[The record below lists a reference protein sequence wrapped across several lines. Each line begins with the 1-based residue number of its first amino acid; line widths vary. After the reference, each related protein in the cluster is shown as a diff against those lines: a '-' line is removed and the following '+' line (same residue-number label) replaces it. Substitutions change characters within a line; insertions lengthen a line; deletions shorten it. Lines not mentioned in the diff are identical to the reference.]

1 VSAVTDPRSP
11 STSAGAADRAAGAAN
26 RADDRD
32 RDEVGGFDDL
42 RSRDD
47 AATIE
52 ALQARIGEL
61 EDQWRRAAADLD
73 NVRKRSA
80 RDAVTQRAD
89 ERNRV
94 TVSLLPVIDNLDLAL
109 EHADADPESII
120 QGVRAVR
127 DQAVDVL
134 ATLGFGRRDDDV
146 GASFDPARHE
156 AVAVVDDPE
165 APPGTIV
172 QVVRPGYGEGD
183 HQLRPASVVVASGD
197 RDGG

>member
-1 VSAVTDPRSP
+1 VTDPRRPNS
-11 STSAGAADRAAGAAN
+11 SAGAADRAADRPDAVASS
-26 RADDRD
+26 ADWP
-32 RDEVGGFDDL
+32 GG
-42 RSRDD
+42 DD
-47 AATIE
+47 AQTIQ
-52 ALQARIGEL
+52 ALQTRVAEL

-94 TVSLLPVIDNLDLAL
+94 TGSLLPVIDNLDLAL

-120 QGVRAVR
+120 DGVRAVR

-134 ATLGFGRRDDDV
+134 AALGFPRRDDTGD
-146 GASFDPARHE
+146 AFDPTRHE
-156 AVAVVDDPE
+156 AVAVIDDPG

-172 QVVRPGYGEGD
+172 HVVRPGYGEGD

>member
-1 VSAVTDPRSP
+1 MTEPRRP
-11 STSAGAADRAAGAAN
+11 STSAGATDRAA
-26 RADDRD
+26 DRG
-32 RDEVGGFDDL
+32 RDEVGGSDD
-42 RSRDD
+42 RRVGDD

-52 ALQARIGEL
+52 ALQARIAEL

-89 ERNRV
+89 ERSRV
-94 TVSLLPVIDNLDLAL
+94 MGSLLPVIDNLDLAL
-109 EHADADPESII
+109 EHADADPDSII
-120 QGVRAVR
+120 DGVRAVR

-134 ATLGFGRRDDDV
+134 AALGFGRRDDDI
-146 GASFDPARHE
+146 GGSFDPARHE
-156 AVAVVDDPE
+156 AVAVVDDPQ
-165 APPGTIV
+165 APAGTIV
-172 QVVRPGYGEGD
+172 RVVRPGYGEGD

>member
-1 VSAVTDPRSP
+1 VTEPRSP
-11 STSAGAADRAAGAAN
+11 NSSAGAADRAADRNSDGVASS
-26 RADDRD
+26 ADRPD
-32 RDEVGGFDDL
+32 G
-42 RSRDD
+42 DD
-47 AATIE
+47 AQTIQ
-52 ALQARIGEL
+52 ALQTRVAEL

-89 ERNRV
+89 ERSRV
-94 TVSLLPVIDNLDLAL
+94 TGSLLPVIDNLDLAL

-120 QGVRAVR
+120 DGVRAVR

-134 ATLGFGRRDDDV
+134 AALGFGRRDDTGD
-146 GASFDPARHE
+146 AFDPARHE
-156 AVAVVDDPE
+156 AVAVIDDPG

-172 QVVRPGYGEGD
+172 QVIRPGYGEGD

>member
-1 VSAVTDPRSP
+1 MTEPRRPNS
-11 STSAGAADRAAGAAN
+11 SAGAADRAADRPDAVASS
-26 RADDRD
+26 ADRP
-32 RDEVGGFDDL
+32 GG
-42 RSRDD
+42 DD
-47 AATIE
+47 AQTIE
-52 ALQARIGEL
+52 ALQTRVAEL

-89 ERNRV
+89 ERSRV
-94 TVSLLPVIDNLDLAL
+94 TGSLLPVIDNLDLAL

-120 QGVRAVR
+120 DGVRAVR

-134 ATLGFGRRDDDV
+134 AALGFRRADDDT
-146 GASFDPARHE
+146 GDAFDPARHE
-156 AVAVVDDPE
+156 AVAVVDDPG

-172 QVVRPGYGEGD
+172 HVVRPGYGEGD

>member
-1 VSAVTDPRSP
+1 MTQPRSP
-11 STSAGAADRAAGAAN
+11 STSAGATDRSAGAAN
-26 RADDRD
+26 HAGDRD
-32 RDEVGGFDDL
+32 RDEVGGFDDG
-42 RSRDD
+42 DD
-47 AATIE
+47 AATIDS
-52 ALQARIGEL
+52 LRARVAEL

-80 RDAVTQRAD
+80 RDAVTVRAD

-94 TVSLLPVIDNLDLAL
+94 TGSLLPVIDNLDLAL

-120 QGVRAVR
+120 DGVRAVR
-127 DQAVDVL
+127 DQVVDVL
-134 ATLGFGRRDDDV
+134 AALGFPRQDDT
-146 GASFDPARHE
+146 GAAFDPARHE
-156 AVAVVDDPE
+156 AVAVVDDPN

-172 QVVRPGYGEGD
+172 RVVRPGYGDGD

>member
-1 VSAVTDPRSP
+1 MTEPRRP
-11 STSAGAADRAAGAAN
+11 STSAGATDRSARAAN
-26 RADDRD
+26 RGADRD
-32 RDEVGGFDDL
+32 RDDVGGADD
-42 RSRDD
+42 RRPGED

-52 ALQARIGEL
+52 ALGARIAEL

-89 ERNRV
+89 ERSRV
-94 TVSLLPVIDNLDLAL
+94 TGSLLPIIDNLDLAL
-109 EHADADPESII
+109 EHADADPDSII
-120 QGVRAVR
+120 DGVRAVR

-134 ATLGFGRRDDDV
+134 AALGFGRRDDDV
-146 GASFDPARHE
+146 GESFDPARHE
-156 AVAVVDDPE
+156 AVAVVADPG
-165 APPGTIV
+165 APPGTV
-172 QVVRPGYGEGD
+172 VRVVRPGYGEGD